1 MKNDTAKPRLMERI
15 RAALRL
21 KHYSRRTEKAYI
33 GWILRYIRFH
43 NTKNPVSMGKEEV
56 TQFLSHL
63 AVENKVSASTQNQA
77 LAALMFLY
85 RVVYRVDNPWVTSVI
100 RAKPGKTLPMVL
112 SKAEVRLLLE
122 AMEGTPRLMADLLYG
137 AGLRL
142 SECCNLR
149 VKDVD
154 FDRSQLNIRRGKGG
168 IDRAAVFPGST
179 REKLKDQLRLVEEK
193 HAEDCERG
201 AGWVLLDDALEKKY
215 PNAGRTLGWQWV
227 FPGTRVH
234 IEGKTGN
241 GWRHHL
247 HQSVLQKAVKEAAR
261 RTNIYKRVT
270 CHVLRHSF
278 ATHLLE
284 AGTDINTIQKVMG
297 HRDIRTTMKY
307 IHVVDKGPMGVVSP
321 LDRL

>member
-1 MKNDTAKPRLMERI
+1 MKKKKEKPRLMERV
-15 RAALRL
+15 RSMLRV
-21 KHYSRRTEKAYI
+21 KHYSRSTEKAYVR
-33 GWILRYIRFH
+33 WIMRYIRFH
-43 NTKNPVSMGKEEV
+43 KIKNPETMAKEEV
-56 TQFLSHL
+56 TSFLSHL
-63 AVENKVSASTQNQA
+63 AVVEKVSSSTQNQA

-85 RVVYRVDNPWVTSVI
+85 RDVYGVDRPWVTSVV
-100 RAKPGKTLPMVL
+100 RAKPGKTLPVVL
-112 SKAEVRLLLE
+112 SKIEVKLLLE
-122 AMEGTPRLMADLLYG
+122 ALDGTTKLMAALLYG

-154 FDRSQLNIRRGKGG
+154 FLRSQLTIRRGKGG
-168 IDRAAVFPGST
+168 IDRAAVFPESI
-179 REKLKDQLRLVEEK
+179 REKLREQLDLVAKK
-193 HAEDCERG
+193 HSEDCKRG
-201 AGWVLLDDALEKKY
+201 AGWVLLDDALDKKY
-215 PNAGRTLGWQWV
+215 RNAGRDLGWQWV

-234 IEGKTGN
+234 IEKETGH

-270 CHVLRHSF
+270 CHSLRHSF

-284 AGTDINTIQKVMG
+284 AGTDINTIQKIMG